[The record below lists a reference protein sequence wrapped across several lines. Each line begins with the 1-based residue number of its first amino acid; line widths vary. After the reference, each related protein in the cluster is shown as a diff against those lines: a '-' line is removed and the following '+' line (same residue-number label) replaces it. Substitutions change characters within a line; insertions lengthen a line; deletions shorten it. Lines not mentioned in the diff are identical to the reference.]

1 LTEVDPLFA
10 DEPAPIATRRE
21 AVQEMLPYIA
31 EQVAD
36 GQPLHRITRHML
48 GLYHGQPG
56 GRIWRQVLSTEAGR
70 HGAGIDVLEKAMA
83 LVEEQA
89 ARVLEAA

>member
-1 LTEVDPLFA
+1 MFA
-10 DEPAPIATRRE
+10 GEAAPVAARRE
-21 AVQEMLPYIA
+21 AVEVMLPYIA
-31 EQVAD
+31 EWVAA

-70 HGAGIDVLEKAMA
+70 HGADIDVLEKALT